1 VVLQS
6 CTVLPDGVPGCS
18 ATSVS
23 LSNDAREVISIK
35 VEDGTDIAIKQEEI
49 LVPIT
54 FATTKVGQDEV
65 SYMSLY
71 PLLHTFLEGQV
82 MPAVLLSSP
91 FLFVHI
97 EFSTLMNVNF
107 ILFLCCVDT
116 VLTRFVCR

>member
-6 CTVLPDGVPGCS
+6 CTVLLKDVPGCS
-18 ATSVS
+18 ETSVS
-23 LSNDAREVISIK
+23 LSNDAREIINIK

-49 LVPIT
+49 PEPI
-54 FATTKVGQDEV
+54 ALPAIKAEPDEV

-82 MPAVLLSSP
+82 MPAVLLLSP

-97 EFSTLMNVNF
+97 EISTLMNGNF
-107 ILFLCCVDT
+107 ILFLCCVT
-116 VLTRFVCR
+116 LVTRFVCR